1 MSSSFEEESNRQ
13 SKSQEDTE
21 TNSETEMDDQSS
33 YFDDQEVSYE
43 ILSNDELL
51 SEDSSDD
58 DIQDEDYF
66 GSSTSEES
74 EESEVAWT
82 DSDDDS
88 NLREELENE
97 AVWLNTEGITKK
109 IKKTQKKISFKY
121 IRSVFTAKCK
131 IKLFKVFPNIKVLV
145 DSFNLV
151 YLIKNFEDFKTF
163 KIGFFKITDVCFFND
178 KILVTSDTSSFIKQI
193 DLDGKV
199 TDIKKNTGKI
209 KKIQASGDHL
219 YVLSDKLILFNKNFS
234 VINEFNLPFK
244 DFCITDNSVVCL
256 KEDGDIH
263 IFDKELTFKEKVS
276 FQFKF
281 QFRSI
286 YFAHDKILVCMDT
299 GIMFLDS
306 TFKEIKTFTNL
317 KEAVSTLSFNK
328 DFIVHG
334 SQHPNSLRI
343 LKSDLTYFEKFP
355 FSKIKINPIST
366 MDIEGDTVYFSDSKF
381 VSSLKL
387 KYV

>member
-1 MSSSFEEESNRQ
+1 MSSSANEEKHSQ
-13 SKSQEDTE
+13 SKTEEDYE
-21 TNSETEMDDQSS
+21 TGSESELEDQSS
-33 YFDDQEVSYE
+33 YYDDQDVSYE

-51 SEDSSDD
+51 SEDSSDE

-74 EESEVAWT
+74 AESEVAWV

-88 NLREELENE
+88 DLREELENE
-97 AVWLNTEGITKK
+97 ATWLNTGGIAKK

-131 IKLFKVFPNIKVLV
+131 IKIFKVFTGIKVLV

-151 YLIKNFEDFKTF
+151 YLIKSFDDFKTY
-163 KIGFFKITDVCFFND
+163 KMDFFKITNVCFFNN
-178 KILVTSDTSSFIKQI
+178 KILFTSDTSSFIKQM

-199 TDIKKNTGKI
+199 TDIKKDTGKI
-209 KKIQASGDHL
+209 KKIHAAGDNL
-219 YVLSDKLILFNKNFS
+219 YILSDKMILFNRNLS
-234 VINEFNLPFK
+234 VINQINLPFK
-244 DFCITDNSVVCL
+244 DFCIAEDSVVCL

-263 IFDKELTFKEKVS
+263 IFDKELTFKEKIS

-281 QFRSI
+281 QFRSV
-286 YFAHDKILVCMDT
+286 YFAHNNVFVCMDT
-299 GIMFLDS
+299 GIMILDS

-317 KEAVSTLSFNK
+317 KEAVSTLTFNE

-334 SQHPNSLRI
+334 SLYANSLRI
-343 LKSDLTYFEKFP
+343 LKSDLIYFEKFP

-366 MDIEGDTVYFSDSKF
+366 MDIEGDTVYFSDSRF
-381 VSSLKL
+381 ISSLKL